1 VRGVLHRIFEC
12 GRKWGYTDPSRVNP
26 VTDVERFTER
36 SRERFAGAAE
46 LPVLWQ
52 AIEAEPTAAVR
63 VAFKLM
69 LFTGMRRGEVLNLRW
84 KDVNVSARTLRLTST
99 KAGKPQNVPLSP
111 EAMTLIGE
119 LDRGIGDALVF
130 PVGDV
135 KRAWNRV
142 RSRFWLA
149 MNPAEERRLRKQAAA
164 QVARFPKHAA
174 RGPEAVQA
182 RLLTLALP
190 LAKAG
195 DDRLTLHDLRRS
207 AGSLMALH
215 VAPTVVGKVLRNP
228 TAVPVYTRIADD
240 EARKALD
247 EHGKRLM
254 DIVQGSGA

>member
-1 VRGVLHRIFEC
+1 L
-12 GRKWGYTDPSRVNP
+12 
-26 VTDVERFTER
+26 
-36 SRERFAGAAE
+36 
-46 LPVLWQ
+46 
-52 AIEAEPTAAVR
+52 
-63 VAFKLM
+63 
-69 LFTGMRRGEVLNLRW
+69 GMRW
-84 KDVNVSARTLRLTST
+84 KDINLTTRAVRLPTT
-99 KAGKPQNVPLSP
+99 KRGKPQTVALSD
-111 EAMTLIGE
+111 EAIAVLAE

-142 RSRFWLA
+142 RARFWLA
-149 MNPAEERRLRKQAAA
+149 MNPAEERRLRKQAGA

-182 RLLTLALP
+182 RLLALALP
-190 LAKAG
+190 LAKKG

-228 TAVPVYTRIADD
+228 TAVPVYTRIADN

-254 DIVQGSGA
+254 DIVKGGA